1 MQPKYSLCNILVYLV
16 WIYFRLFFIE
26 KNKKVLSEKKCNLK
40 VLEVI

>member
-1 MQPKYSLCNILVYLV
+1 MQHKYLLCNILVYLD

-26 KNKKVLSEKKCNLK
+26 KNKKVLSEKKCHLK